1 MKVLVINGSPK
12 CENSSTMHLT
22 RAFLDGAGWSNAEII
37 DISKI
42 NVKGCN
48 GCYSCW
54 EKTPGKCV
62 INDDMADFLPKF
74 IEADVIIWSFPLY
87 SCYFPGQMKCFMDR
101 MLPLALPYMDKE
113 AEAGGHPA
121 RFDLSKI
128 REAYISTCGFWT
140 AEGNYDV
147 IAQLFKRGKSDDMNH
162 KEFCVFAGQG
172 GLFEMTESMPE
183 LKEVT
188 DAFLDMVRRAGQEFA
203 AGKISKDTQELLS
216 QPMLPREVYEQGAD
230 ESWEV
235 QDDT

>member
-1 MKVLVINGSPK
+1 MNILVINGSPRS
-12 CENSSTMHLT
+12 ERSSTMKLT
-22 RAFLDGAGWSNAEII
+22 RAFLEGANWENAEII
-37 DISKI
+37 DISKV

-87 SCYFPGQMKCFMDR
+87 GCYFPGQMKCFMDR

-113 AEAGGHPA
+113 AEAGGHPT

-140 AEGNYDV
+140 AEGNYD
-147 IAQLFKRGKSDDMNH
+147 LFTKLFERGGREVNP

-172 GLFEMTESMPE
+172 GLFEMDAADPE
-183 LKEVT
+183 LKEIT
-188 DAFLDMVRRAGQEFA
+188 DGYLEIVRRAGKEFA
-203 AGKISKDTQELLS
+203 AGKIAEETQKAIAE
-216 QPMLPREVYEQGAD
+216 PMIPREMYEQGAD
-230 ESWEV
+230 DSWEV
-235 QDDT
+235 Q